1 MRRVRLALLA
11 VGLALSWQAPGSCP
25 AGTLLDNVL
34 LTSVHAQS
42 QATAVL
48 YSTDASAFPSI
59 SAFMDVFDASGRFVS
74 GLQPPQVTVFE
85 DGQPLAPEV
94 LTEIVVPMQL
104 TVAISPGPALA
115 VRDGLGKE
123 RFEGLVE
130 ALSAWAQALP
140 ADTPDDMSLVTLSGP
155 IISHASARDW
165 LVSLQAFRPDF
176 RDTTPNLQTLQI
188 AIETIAVPPP
198 RVGMKRAVLFITP
211 HMDDP
216 DIDSKVAP
224 LIERA
229 RQNSVRVFVWL
240 TDSELYAS
248 TASAIAFNNLA
259 LQTGGAYFA
268 ATELQ
273 PYPDPEV
280 YFAHLRRLYAL
291 QYRSLATTAGAHT
304 MSVEVAGQAGRVRT
318 ADQTFTID
326 LQPPNPIFV
335 SPPLQLE
342 RSAPAEDPFNTEVL
356 LPVEQPLEIVVEFPD
371 GHPRPL
377 VRTTLYVDNQ
387 IAAENTAEPFE
398 SFTWNLSP
406 YTETG
411 EHKLVVE
418 AVDSLGLNRTSIE
431 VPVTVTVVQPPRGV
445 PAFFGRYRDSII
457 VGAVIFAGAA
467 LLLIMFLGRLRSLFT
482 GARKVRVQRADPVTQ
497 PVAPA
502 PDIPTMVSASS
513 GTTKRGRAAAT
524 TPTASKPAE
533 APARLLALEAD
544 PLATPGETFKPASAP
559 PIPLA
564 AREITFGTDPKQSN
578 YVLHDPSLEP
588 RHAQI
593 TRTENGDFFV
603 VDAGTIGGTW
613 VNFEPVGQEAHLLRH
628 GDVLHFG
635 QLVFRFELKEPPEPA
650 HPTVTRIPPVT

>member
-1 MRRVRLALLA
+1 
-11 VGLALSWQAPGSCP
+11 
-25 AGTLLDNVL
+25 
-34 LTSVHAQS
+34 
-42 QATAVL
+42 
-48 YSTDASAFPSI
+48 
-59 SAFMDVFDASGRFVS
+59 
-74 GLQPPQVTVFE
+74 
-85 DGQPLAPEV
+85 
-94 LTEIVVPMQL
+94 
-104 TVAISPGPALA
+104 
-115 VRDGLGKE
+115 
-123 RFEGLVE
+123 
-130 ALSAWAQALP
+130 
-140 ADTPDDMSLVTLSGP
+140 MSLVTLSGP

-198 RVGMKRAVLFITP
+198 RVGMKRAILFVTP

-216 DIDSKVAP
+216 DIDAKVAP

-229 RQNSVRVFVWL
+229 LQNGVRVFVWF
-240 TDSELYAS
+240 TDSELYAA

-259 LQTGGAYFA
+259 VQTGGAYFA

-273 PYPDPEV
+273 PYPDPEI

-291 QYRSLATTAGAHT
+291 QYSSPATTGGNHT
-304 MSVEVAGQAGRVRT
+304 VSVEVTGQAGSIRT
-318 ADQTFTID
+318 ADQIFTID

-335 SPPLQLE
+335 SPPLQL
-342 RSAPAEDPFNTEVL
+342 RRAPPEDDPFNTEIL
-356 LPVEQPLEIVVEFPD
+356 LPAAQPLGIVIEFPD

-387 IAAENTAEPFE
+387 IEAENTAEPFDA
-398 SFTWNLSP
+398 FTWDLTA
-406 YTETG
+406 YAETA

-431 VPVTVTVVQPPRGV
+431 VPVTVTVVQPPRGL

-457 VGAVIFAGAA
+457 IGAVIFAGVA
-467 LLLIMFLGRLRSLFT
+467 LLLILFLGRLRSFFT
-482 GARKVRVQRADPVTQ
+482 GARTVRVKRADPVTQ
-497 PVAPA
+497 PIAA
-502 PDIPTMVSASS
+502 AADIPTVASVSL
-513 GTTKRGRAAAT
+513 GTTKRGRAGAAA
-524 TPTASKPAE
+524 PVSGRPAE
-533 APARLLALEAD
+533 APALLRTMQPD
-544 PLATPGETFKPASAP
+544 PLAAPGETFKPASVP

-578 YVLHDPSLEP
+578 HVLHDPSLEP
-588 RHAQI
+588 RHARI

-650 HPTVTRIPPVT
+650 QPKVTRIPPVE

>member
-1 MRRVRLALLA
+1 M
-11 VGLALSWQAPGSCP
+11 
-25 AGTLLDNVL
+25 LDNCF
-34 LTSVHAQS
+34 LTTAGAQS
-42 QATAVL
+42 QAQAVL
-48 YSTDASAFPSI
+48 YAADASAFPSI

-74 GLQPPQVTVFE
+74 GLQPQQVTIFE
-85 DGQPLAPEV
+85 DGQPIAAEA
-94 LTEIVVPMQL
+94 LTEMVVPLQL

-123 RFEGLVE
+123 RFQGLVE

-216 DIDSKVAP
+216 DIGTKIAP

-229 RQNSVRVFVWL
+229 LQNGVRVFVWF
-240 TDSELYAS
+240 TDSELYAA

-273 PYPDPEV
+273 PYPDPEI

-291 QYRSLATTAGAHT
+291 QYRSTITAGGNHT
-304 MSVEVAGQAGRVRT
+304 VSVEVTGQVGSLRT
-318 ADQTFTID
+318 ADQSFTVD

-335 SPPLQLE
+335 SPPLQLQ
-342 RSAPAEDPFNTEVL
+342 RKAPEDDPFNTEIL
-356 LPVEQPLEIVVEFPD
+356 LPVAQPLEIVVEFPD

-387 IAAENTAEPFE
+387 IAAENTAEPFQ
-398 SFTWNLSP
+398 SFTWDLTS

-411 EHKLVVE
+411 EHRLVVE

-431 VPVTVTVVQPPRGV
+431 VPVTVTVVQPPRGL

-457 VGAVIFAGAA
+457 IGAVIFAGVA

-502 PDIPTMVSASS
+502 PDIPTMVSAST
-513 GTTKRGRAAAT
+513 GTTKRGRAAVT
-524 TPTASKPAE
+524 TPTTSKPAE
-533 APARLLALEAD
+533 APARLSALEPD
-544 PLATPGETFKPASAP
+544 PLASPGETLKPAAAP

-588 RHAQI
+588 RHALI
-593 TRTENGDFFV
+593 TRTESGDFFV
-603 VDAGTIGGTW
+603 VDAGTVGGTW

-635 QLVFRFELKEPPEPA
+635 QLAFRFELKEPPEPA
-650 HPTVTRIPPVT
+650 QPKVIRIPPET

>member
-1 MRRVRLALLA
+1 MRRLAILIVSLGLLL
-11 VGLALSWQAPGSCP
+11 GWRAPGSCP
-25 AGTLLDNVL
+25 AVPVLDNFF
-34 LTSVHAQS
+34 LTAVRAQA
-42 QATAVL
+42 QARAVL
-48 YSTDASAFPSI
+48 YPADASAFPII
-59 SAFMDVFDASGRFVS
+59 STFMDVFDASGRFVS
-74 GLQPPQVTVFE
+74 GLQPQQVTVFE
-85 DGQPLAPEV
+85 DGQPVAPEAV
-94 LTEIVVPMQL
+94 TEMIVPMQL
-104 TVAISPGPALA
+104 TVAVSPGPALA

-123 RFEGLVE
+123 RFQSLVE

-198 RVGMKRAVLFITP
+198 RIGMKRAVLFITP

-216 DIDSKVAP
+216 DIDAKVAP

-229 RQNSVRVFVWL
+229 VQNGVRVFVWFA
-240 TDSELYAS
+240 DSELYTA

-259 LQTGGAYFA
+259 VQTGGAYFA

-273 PYPDPEV
+273 PYPDPEI
-280 YFAHLRRLYAL
+280 YFAPLRRLYAL
-291 QYRSLATTAGAHT
+291 QYLSPATTGGSHT
-304 MSVEVAGQAGRVRT
+304 VSVEVTGQAGSVRT
-318 ADQTFTID
+318 ADQAFTID

-335 SPPLQLE
+335 TPPLQLH
-342 RSAPAEDPFNTEVL
+342 RSPPEDDPFNTEIL
-356 LPVEQPLEIVVEFPD
+356 LPAAQPLEIVVEFPD

-387 IAAENTAEPFE
+387 IVAENTAEPFDA
-398 SFTWNLSP
+398 FAWDLTA
-406 YTETG
+406 YTETA

-431 VPVTVTVVQPPRGV
+431 VPVTVTVVQPPRGL

-457 VGAVIFAGAA
+457 LGAVIFAGVA
-467 LLLIMFLGRLRSLFT
+467 LVFILFFGKLRTLFA
-482 GARKVRVQRADPVTQ
+482 GARSVRFKRADPVTQ
-497 PVAPA
+497 PLATA
-502 PDIPTMVSASS
+502 ADIPTVASASAD
-513 GTTKRGRAAAT
+513 TTRRGRAAAT
-524 TPTASKPAE
+524 APAAIKPAE
-533 APARLLALEAD
+533 APALLRTMQPD
-544 PLATPGETFKPASAP
+544 PLAAPGETFKPASVP

-564 AREITFGTDPKQSN
+564 AREITFGTDPKQAN
-578 YVLHDPSLEP
+578 HVLHDPSLEP
-588 RHAQI
+588 RHARI

-635 QLVFRFELKEPPEPA
+635 QVVFRFELKEPPEPA
-650 HPTVTRIPPVT
+650 QPKVTRISPVE